1 MPLPGGHEDFSRRI
15 FHCGRTQRHITIPE
29 HTAYSGINNTPAE
42 ANVTQ
47 FHGKTKICYGRYALE
62 TLEELPTSSAFVVT
76 DPFMVKSG
84 FAEQV
89 TSHLERRSLP
99 HATFAEVEPD
109 PSLETVMRGTLEF
122 LRSGADLIV
131 ALGGG
136 SAIDTAKAISF
147 FAHKAAPEL
156 PRPLLVAI
164 PTTSGTGSEVTAI
177 SVVTDKAKG
186 VKIPLNDEL
195 LIPDVAILD
204 ARFTRT
210 VPPHVTAATGMD
222 VLTHALEAY
231 TSRDNNA
238 FTDILAVQ
246 AIQYVVSFLLKA
258 YQQMEDMEAREMML
272 LGSCMAG
279 MAFNNSGL
287 GLTHSMAH
295 ALGGQFHIPHGLA
308 NAVLLPY
315 AIRFNSFDA
324 GVRYRELARI
334 IGLPHAN
341 VEEGTSSLIGAVQGL
356 NEAMGIPAH
365 IRDLKVDEAAFRS
378 ALDSM
383 AAHALEDMC
392 TQSNPRRPSL
402 TDIRMLLEQA
412 W

>member
-1 MPLPGGHEDFSRRI
+1 
-15 FHCGRTQRHITIPE
+15 
-29 HTAYSGINNTPAE
+29 
-42 ANVTQ
+42 VTQ
-47 FHGKTKICYGRYALE
+47 FYGKTKICYGKYALD
-62 TLEELPTSSAFVVT
+62 TLEELSCTRAFVVT

-84 FAEQV
+84 FADQI
-89 TSHLERRSLP
+89 TSHLERRDIP
-99 HATFAEVEPD
+99 HRLFAHVEPD
-109 PSLETVMRGTLEF
+109 PSLEAVKQGTLEF
-122 LRSGADLIV
+122 VNSRADLIV

-136 SAIDTAKAISF
+136 SAIDTAKAIAF
-147 FAHKAAPEL
+147 FARKAAPQL
-156 PRPLLVAI
+156 PRPLLAAI

-177 SVVTDKAKG
+177 SVVTDKQKG

-210 VPPHVTAATGMD
+210 VPPSVTAATGMD
-222 VLTHALEAY
+222 VLTHAIEAY
-231 TSRDNNA
+231 TSRDHNA

-246 AIQYVVSFLLKA
+246 AIRYVFSFLLQA
-258 YQQMEDMEAREMML
+258 YQNMEDMEAREMML

-308 NAVLLPY
+308 NAVLLPHT
-315 AIRFNSFDA
+315 IRFNCFDA
-324 GVRYRELARI
+324 GVRYRELARV

-341 VEEGTSSLIGAVQGL
+341 VEEGTSGLIVAVNGL
-356 NEAMGIPAH
+356 NEAMHIPSR
-365 IRDLKVDEAAFRS
+365 IRGLKVEERAFRA
-378 ALDSM
+378 ALDTM
-383 AAHALEDMC
+383 AAHALDDMC
-392 TQSNPRRPSL
+392 TRSNPRRPSL
-402 TDIRMLLEQA
+402 ADIRLLLEQA

>member
-1 MPLPGGHEDFSRRI
+1 M
-15 FHCGRTQRHITIPE
+15 
-29 HTAYSGINNTPAE
+29 
-42 ANVTQ
+42 TQ
-47 FHGKTKICYGRYALE
+47 FHGKTKICYGKYALE
-62 TLEELPTSSAFVVT
+62 TLEELPSTSVFVVT
-76 DPFMVKSG
+76 DPFMVTSG

-89 TSHLERRSLP
+89 TSHLERRELP
-99 HATFAEVEPD
+99 HLIFAEVEPD
-109 PSLETVMRGTLEF
+109 PSLETVMRGTLDF
-122 LRSGADLIV
+122 IRSKADLIV

-136 SAIDTAKAISF
+136 SAIDTAKAITF
-147 FAHKAAPEL
+147 FAHKAAPDL
-156 PRPLLVAI
+156 PRPLLAAI

-177 SVVTDKAKG
+177 SVITDKKQG
-186 VKIPLNDEL
+186 MKIPLNDEL

-210 VPPHVTAATGMD
+210 VPPQVTAATGMD
-222 VLTHALEAY
+222 VLTHAVEAY
-231 TSRDNNA
+231 TSRENNA

-246 AIQYVVSFLLKA
+246 AIRYVFSFLLKA
-258 YQQMEDMEAREMML
+258 YQQMENMEAREMML

-315 AIRFNSFDA
+315 AIRFNCFDA

-334 IGLPHAN
+334 IGLPHSN
-341 VEEGTSSLIGAVQGL
+341 VEEGTAGLIEAIRGM
-356 NEAMGIPAH
+356 NEAMRIPPR
-365 IRDLKVDEAAFRS
+365 IRDLNIEEAAFRA

-383 AAHALEDMC
+383 AAHALDDMC

-402 TDIRMLLEQA
+402 MDIRALLEQA

>member
-1 MPLPGGHEDFSRRI
+1 M
-15 FHCGRTQRHITIPE
+15 
-29 HTAYSGINNTPAE
+29 
-42 ANVTQ
+42 TQ
-47 FHGKTKICYGRYALE
+47 FHGKTKICYGKYALD
-62 TLEELPTSSAFVVT
+62 TLEELPCTRAFVVT

-84 FAEQV
+84 FADQI
-89 TSHLERRSLP
+89 TSHLERRDIP
-99 HATFAEVEPD
+99 HRIFSHVEPD
-109 PSLETVMRGTLEF
+109 PSLETVKQGTVEF
-122 LRSGADLIV
+122 ASSRADLIV

-136 SAIDTAKAISF
+136 SAIDTAKAIAF
-147 FAHKAAPEL
+147 FARKAAPQL

-177 SVVTDKAKG
+177 SVVTDKAQG

-210 VPPHVTAATGMD
+210 VPPSVTAATGMD
-222 VLTHALEAY
+222 VLTHAIEAY

-238 FTDILAVQ
+238 FTDILAIQ
-246 AIQYVVSFLLKA
+246 AIRYVFSFLYKA

-287 GLTHSMAH
+287 GITHSMAH

-308 NAVLLPY
+308 NAVLLPH
-315 AIRFNSFDA
+315 AVRFNSFDA

-341 VEEGTSSLIGAVQGL
+341 VEEGTNGLITAIRSL
-356 NEAMGIPAH
+356 NETMGIPAR
-365 IRDLKVDEAAFRS
+365 IRDLKVEESAFRA
-378 ALDSM
+378 ALDTM

-392 TQSNPRRPSL
+392 TKSNPRRPSVA
-402 TDIRMLLEQA
+402 DIRMLLEQA

>member
-1 MPLPGGHEDFSRRI
+1 MLSTRRPERRITGFPSPLPPRSKPVTGNHILRRS
-15 FHCGRTQRHITIPE
+15 T
-29 HTAYSGINNTPAE
+29 
-42 ANVTQ
+42 VTQ
-47 FHGKTKICYGRYALE
+47 FHGKTKICYGKYALE
-62 TLEELPTSSAFVVT
+62 TLEELPSTSVFVVT
-76 DPFMVKSG
+76 DPFMVTSG

-89 TSHLERRSLP
+89 TSHLERRELP
-99 HATFAEVEPD
+99 HLIFAEVEPD
-109 PSLETVMRGTLEF
+109 PSLETVMRGTLDF
-122 LRSGADLIV
+122 IRSKADLIV

-136 SAIDTAKAISF
+136 SAIDTAKAITF
-147 FAHKAAPEL
+147 FAHKAAPDL
-156 PRPLLVAI
+156 PRPLLAAI

-177 SVVTDKAKG
+177 SVITDKKQG
-186 VKIPLNDEL
+186 MKIPLNDEL

-210 VPPHVTAATGMD
+210 VPPQVTAATGMD
-222 VLTHALEAY
+222 VLTHAIEAY

-246 AIQYVVSFLLKA
+246 AIRYVFSFLLKA
-258 YQQMEDMEAREMML
+258 YQQMENMEAREMML

-315 AIRFNSFDA
+315 AIRFNCFDA

-334 IGLPHAN
+334 IGLPHSN
-341 VEEGTSSLIGAVQGL
+341 VEEGTAGLIEAIRGM
-356 NEAMGIPAH
+356 NEAMRIPPR
-365 IRDLKVDEAAFRS
+365 IRDLNIEEAAFRA

-383 AAHALEDMC
+383 AAHALDDMC

-402 TDIRMLLEQA
+402 MDIRALLEQA

>member
-1 MPLPGGHEDFSRRI
+1 MDQGFPLRPRGRAFEEGPGYKVKANLLSRR
-15 FHCGRTQRHITIPE
+15 RT
-29 HTAYSGINNTPAE
+29 
-42 ANVTQ
+42 VTQ
-47 FHGKTKICYGRYALE
+47 FHGKTKICYGKYSLE
-62 TLEELPTSSAFVVT
+62 TLEELPFTSAFVVT

-89 TSHLERRSLP
+89 TSHLERRGLP
-99 HATFAEVEPD
+99 YRVFAEVEPD
-109 PSLETVMRGTLEF
+109 PSLETVMQGTLDF
-122 LRSGADLIV
+122 IRARADLIV

-136 SAIDTAKAISF
+136 SAIDTAKAIAF
-147 FAHKAAPEL
+147 FAHKAAPDL
-156 PRPLLVAI
+156 ARPLLAAI

-177 SVVTDKAKG
+177 SVVTDKKRG

-222 VLTHALEAY
+222 VLTHAIEAY
-231 TSRDNNA
+231 TSRHNNA

-246 AIQYVVSFLLKA
+246 AIRYVFSFLLKA

-341 VEEGTSSLIGAVQGL
+341 VEEGTSGLMGAIRGL
-356 NEAMGIPAH
+356 NEAMHIPAR
-365 IRDLKVDEAAFRS
+365 IRELKVEEAAFRA

-383 AAHALEDMC
+383 AAHALDDMC

-402 TDIRMLLEQA
+402 TDIRQILEQA